1 MNSLER
7 SYLNKLQFNKI
18 YMSTQPVID
27 TARVEFKKTVNHLK
41 ESFSKLQIGRAST
54 TLIEDV
60 KVEAYGTLQPLKAV
74 ASVSCPDA
82 KTIQIQPWDK
92 SNLSHIENAI
102 KLSGLNLN
110 PINDG
115 QYVRISIPA
124 LTEERRAE
132 LTKIVHKMA
141 EEARIAV
148 RASRQTAHEAFKKLE
163 SDKKISEDE
172 NHGADK
178 KLQDEVDKANKELE
192 DIAKAKE
199 HDIMTI

>member
-1 MNSLER
+1 
-7 SYLNKLQFNKI
+7 
-18 YMSTQPVID
+18 MSTQPVID

-124 LTEERRAE
+124 LTEERRAD

>member
-1 MNSLER
+1 MP
-7 SYLNKLQFNKI
+7 
-18 YMSTQPVID
+18 TQPVID
-27 TARVEFKKTVNHLK
+27 TVKVEFKKTVEHLK
-41 ESFSKLQIGRAST
+41 DGYSKLQIGRASS
-54 TLIEDV
+54 TLIEDI
-60 KVEAYGTLQPLKAV
+60 KVEAYGTVQPLKAV

-92 SNLSHIENAI
+92 ANLSHIETAI
-102 KLSGLNLN
+102 KMSGLNFN

-148 RASRQTAHEAFKKLE
+148 RAARQDAHESFKKLE
-163 SDKKISEDE
+163 ADKKISEDE

-178 KLQDEVDKANKELE
+178 KLQEEVDKVNKEIE
-192 DIAKAKE
+192 DYAKQKE
-199 HDIMTI
+199 QDIMKV

>member
-124 LTEERRAE
+124 LTEERRAD

>member
-18 YMSTQPVID
+18 HMSTQPVID
-27 TARVEFKKTVNHLK
+27 AVKAEFKKTVDHLK